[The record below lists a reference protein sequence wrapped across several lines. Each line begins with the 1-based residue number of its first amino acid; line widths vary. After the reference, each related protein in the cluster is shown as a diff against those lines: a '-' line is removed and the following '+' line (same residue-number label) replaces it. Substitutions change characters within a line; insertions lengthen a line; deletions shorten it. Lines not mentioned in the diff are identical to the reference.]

1 MSATKGLEAETLER
15 MSEVMREE
23 SGGLH
28 PVVVLSG
35 PSFAEEAA
43 RGLPTAVSIA
53 TRDADLA
60 RCLAIA
66 TQPMADTGPAVV
78 KDRRLT
84 PPIGTARDASPTTPG
99 DPIETCMSNRG
110 WQLYALTLRE
120 QTAWARPSPPAR
132 ARLADTLTGATQP
145 RWGRLVRPAS
155 RLRLN
160 GGSLKH

>member
-1 MSATKGLEAETLER
+1 MPVALLTALALTRADPLPATL
-15 MSEVMREE
+15 
-23 SGGLH
+23 
-28 PVVVLSG
+28 P
-35 PSFAEEAA
+35 A
-43 RGLPTAVSIA
+43 RFYNRPGASVA
-53 TRDADLA
+53 TRDADLT

-66 TQPMADTGPAVV
+66 TQPMADIGPAVV

-84 PPIGTARDASPTTPG
+84 PPVGAAQDVPPVTPD

-110 WQLYALTLRE
+110 WRLYALTLRE
-120 QTAWARPSPPAR
+120 QTAWARLSAPAR

>member
-1 MSATKGLEAETLER
+1 MPVALLTALTLAQSAPLPATLPER
-15 MSEVMREE
+15 FYNRPGASV
-23 SGGLH
+23 
-28 PVVVLSG
+28 
-35 PSFAEEAA
+35 
-43 RGLPTAVSIA
+43 A

-84 PPIGTARDASPTTPG
+84 PPIGTAQDVPPVTP
-99 DPIETCMSNRG
+99 DNPIETCMSNRG
-110 WQLYALTLRE
+110 WRLYALTLRE
-120 QTAWARPSPPAR
+120 QTAWARLSAPAR

>member
-1 MSATKGLEAETLER
+1 MPVALMTALALAQSAPLPATLPER
-15 MSEVMREE
+15 FYNRPGASV
-23 SGGLH
+23 
-28 PVVVLSG
+28 
-35 PSFAEEAA
+35 
-43 RGLPTAVSIA
+43 T

-66 TQPMADTGPAVV
+66 TQPMADIGPAVV

-84 PPIGTARDASPTTPG
+84 PPVGTAQDGPPIPPD

-110 WQLYALTLRE
+110 WRLYALTLRE
-120 QTAWARPSPPAR
+120 QTAWARLSAPAR

>member
-1 MSATKGLEAETLER
+1 MPVTLLTALTLAQSAPLPATLPER
-15 MSEVMREE
+15 FYNRPGASV
-23 SGGLH
+23 
-28 PVVVLSG
+28 
-35 PSFAEEAA
+35 
-43 RGLPTAVSIA
+43 T
-53 TRDADLA
+53 TRDADLV

-66 TQPMADTGPAVV
+66 TQPMADIGPAVV

-84 PPIGTARDASPTTPG
+84 PPVGATQDGPPIPAD

-110 WQLYALTLRE
+110 WRLYALTRRE
-120 QTAWARPSPPAR
+120 QTAWARLSAPAR

>member
-1 MSATKGLEAETLER
+1 MPVALLTALALAQSAPLPATLPER
-15 MSEVMREE
+15 FYNRPGASV
-23 SGGLH
+23 
-28 PVVVLSG
+28 
-35 PSFAEEAA
+35 
-43 RGLPTAVSIA
+43 A

-66 TQPMADTGPAVV
+66 TQPMADIGPAVV

-110 WQLYALTLRE
+110 WRLYAITSRE
-120 QTAWARPSPPAR
+120 QTAWTRLSAPAR
-132 ARLADTLTGATQP
+132 ARLADTLTGAARP
-145 RWGRLVRPAS
+145 RWGHLVRPAS

>member
-1 MSATKGLEAETLER
+1 MPVALLTALALAQSAPLPATL
-15 MSEVMREE
+15 
-23 SGGLH
+23 
-28 PVVVLSG
+28 P
-35 PSFAEEAA
+35 A
-43 RGLPTAVSIA
+43 RIYTRPGASVT

-66 TQPMADTGPAVV
+66 TQPMAVTGPAVV

-84 PPIGTARDASPTTPG
+84 PPIGTAQDVPPVTPD

-110 WQLYALTLRE
+110 WRLYALTLRE
-120 QTAWARPSPPAR
+120 QTAWARLSAPAR

>member
-1 MSATKGLEAETLER
+1 MPVALLTALALTRADPLLTTL
-15 MSEVMREE
+15 
-23 SGGLH
+23 
-28 PVVVLSG
+28 P
-35 PSFAEEAA
+35 A
-43 RGLPTAVSIA
+43 RFYNRPGASVA

-84 PPIGTARDASPTTPG
+84 PPIGTAQDVPPVTLD

-110 WQLYALTLRE
+110 WRLYALTLRE
-120 QTAWARPSPPAR
+120 QTAWARLSAPAR

-160 GGSLKH
+160 GCSLKH

>member
-1 MSATKGLEAETLER
+1 MPVALLTALALTRADPLPATL
-15 MSEVMREE
+15 
-23 SGGLH
+23 
-28 PVVVLSG
+28 P
-35 PSFAEEAA
+35 A
-43 RGLPTAVSIA
+43 RFYNRPGASVA

-66 TQPMADTGPAVV
+66 TRPMADIGPAVV

-110 WQLYALTLRE
+110 WRLYALTSRE
-120 QTAWARPSPPAR
+120 QAAWTRLSAPPR
-132 ARLADTLTGATQP
+132 ARLADTLTGAARP
-145 RWGRLVRPAS
+145 CWGHLVRPAS

-160 GGSLKH
+160 GGSPEQ

>member
-1 MSATKGLEAETLER
+1 M
-15 MSEVMREE
+15 
-23 SGGLH
+23 
-28 PVVVLSG
+28 PVALLTALALTRAD
-35 PSFAEEAA
+35 PLLTILPA
-43 RGLPTAVSIA
+43 RFYNRPGTSVA

-84 PPIGTARDASPTTPG
+84 PPIGTAQDVPPDTPD

-110 WQLYALTLRE
+110 WRLYALTLRE
-120 QTAWARPSPPAR
+120 QTAWARLSAPAR

>member
-1 MSATKGLEAETLER
+1 MPVALLTALALAQSAPLPATL
-15 MSEVMREE
+15 
-23 SGGLH
+23 
-28 PVVVLSG
+28 P
-35 PSFAEEAA
+35 A
-43 RGLPTAVSIA
+43 RFYNRPGASVT

-66 TQPMADTGPAVV
+66 TQPMAVTGPAVV

-84 PPIGTARDASPTTPG
+84 PPIGTAQDVPPVTPD

-110 WQLYALTLRE
+110 WRLYALTLRE
-120 QTAWARPSPPAR
+120 QTAWARLSAPAR